1 MHLNKTEF
9 VAQQFG
15 YNVVPKS
22 YTNGNQQSGV
32 SSVGSNNSRRELF
45 DRLNSLD
52 RPMDK
57 GINPYAAAPKVTA
70 PTASQELQSTEKAQ
84 KNTGLEQQFVDGKLL
99 RTDAMK
105 YILSH
110 QDKLDK
116 FNPKDYEDG
125 KVFNLGDREFH
136 PVYNELILDEMA

>member
-1 MHLNKTEF
+1 MAMNKTEF

-70 PTASQELQSTEKAQ
+70 LTASQELQSTEKAQ
-84 KNTGLEQQFVDGKLL
+84 KNTGLEQQFVDGKLS
-99 RTDAMK
+99 RTAAMN
-105 YILSH
+105 YVLSH
-110 QDKLDK
+110 QDKLGK